1 MELESSG
8 TGHNALLET
17 NSASL
22 DNEEYTLC
30 NKLERVAQCRHTGPD
45 CSCSAAYQRCAGQ
58 VLQESKV
65 PLIPVHSDS
74 RVPLGGPQ
82 SAQRPWRPHQ
92 TAQHN
97 AGNRVEHHAGCSN
110 PPEPVCPR
118 FEQFILSSAS
128 TSIKN

>member
-1 MELESSG
+1 MRKLGISKVWKHQWTMELESSG

-74 RVPLGGPQ
+74 RVPLGGPV
-82 SAQRPWRPHQ
+82 STASLASSPNGAAQRWQPCR
-92 TAQHN
+92 ASC
-97 AGNRVEHHAGCSN
+97 RVFK
-110 PPEPVCPR
+110 PTR
-118 FEQFILSSAS
+118 AS
-128 TSIKN
+128 LPTF